1 MPMKK
6 IVKIAAVLLLPVW
19 AMYSCK
25 ESTPDPYG
33 APDGIYFNNRT
44 TGNAL
49 VDTLTTTFVYQPDSV
64 EYIDVPVVVQSVGW
78 QADVDRPVDI
88 RVSSDNAVEGIDYEL
103 ITPALMPAHVSQFI
117 YYVRVKKTDALSSE
131 IKIVNL
137 ELRANEYFE
146 TFLEKSA
153 TGDSEYPYV
162 DMLHYRIAYSNFF
175 SMAPEGWRP
184 EYVGVFSERKLRLL
198 WKLFDYI
205 PRENYYQRYL
215 IPFNQWTYMSQSVN
229 EYMYD
234 QEAIM
239 RGWSPGKVDED
250 ALDENGNLLDFTP
263 VYSE

>member
-1 MPMKK
+1 MSMRK

-19 AMYSCK
+19 AMCSCK

-88 RVSSDNAVEGIDYEL
+88 RVSSDNAVKGIDYEL
-103 ITPALMPAHVSQFI
+103 ITPALMPAHASQFI
-117 YYVRVKKTDALSSE
+117 YYVRVKKTEALSSE

-153 TGDSEYPYV
+153 TGNSEYPYV

-175 SMAPEGWRP
+175 STEPEGWIP
-184 EYVGVFSERKLRLL
+184 GYVGVFSERKLRLL
-198 WKLFDYI
+198 WKRYPFV
-205 PRENYYQRYL
+205 PRENYFKRGL
-215 IPFNQWTYMSQSVN
+215 IPLNQW
-229 EYMYD
+229 EYMASDINKYMME
-234 QEAIM
+234 QRNEWYIGNA
-239 RGWSPGKVDED
+239 DED
-250 ALDENGNLLDFTP
+250 ALDENGDLLDFTP
-263 VYSE
+263 VSSE